1 MLYNDDGL
9 LENETEL
16 EDAEVVANGDDD
28 DENYVAK
35 LLESDKD
42 IENDEDTVN
51 TK

>member
-16 EDAEVVANGDDD
+16 EDAEVVANGDGD
-28 DENYVAK
+28 DENYIAK

-42 IENDEDTVN
+42 IEEDEDVID